1 MSDCEHE
8 NFNAI
13 VDINRLSEFGDGPV
27 ASLSIDIRVQCAS
40 CGKPVRFEGP
50 IGTLVGRGA
59 HPCVSLDGLEL
70 HAAGHMGNNDTPLMG
85 FRIRR
90 EI

>member
-1 MSDCEHE
+1 MSCTHE
-8 NFNAI
+8 DFKAT
-13 VDINRLSEFGDGPV
+13 VGVSRLTETDGGPLR
-27 ASLSIDIRVQCAS
+27 SLSIDIRVECSS

-50 IGTLVGRGA
+50 IGISVGRGA

-70 HAAGHMGNNDTPLMG
+70 RAAGHMGDNDTPLMG

-90 EI
+90 EQ